1 MKVLEITDSEEL
13 EMKVALN
20 RLIDYYKCR
29 ISSDSKEANQ
39 DRYKEWL
46 SNAEKLLM
54 KINKC
59 K

>member
-13 EMKVALN
+13 EIKVALN

-29 ISSDSKEANQ
+29 ISNDSREANQ
-39 DRYKEWL
+39 DRDKEWL
-46 SNAEKLLM
+46 SNAERVLL
-54 KINKC
+54 KINKY

>member
-1 MKVLEITDSEEL
+1 MKRIEITDSEEL
-13 EMKVALN
+13 ELKVALN

-29 ISSDSKEANQ
+29 ISSDSNEANQ

-46 SNAEKLLM
+46 YNAETLL
-54 KINKC
+54 KKC